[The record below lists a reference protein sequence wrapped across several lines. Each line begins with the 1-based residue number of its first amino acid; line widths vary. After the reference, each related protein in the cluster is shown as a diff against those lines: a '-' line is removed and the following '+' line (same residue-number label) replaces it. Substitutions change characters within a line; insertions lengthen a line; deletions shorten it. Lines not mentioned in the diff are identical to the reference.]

1 MPAPRSMDLL
11 IKAARLYYLDQQSQS
26 AVARELGLS
35 TSSVS
40 RILAAAREQGVVEI
54 RIHDPG
60 TLAQVPDLER
70 ELCGAF
76 GVANATVVQRPRGS
90 TALDVVAAATARL
103 FEQRAPQLTS
113 FGLSWG
119 VTTDRFVDEV
129 RIEPI
134 HKALEICPLVGGLP
148 SEAGPAA
155 NRSLEVL
162 AQKSGATSF
171 RFDAPS
177 VVESPATWAALSRES
192 MVAGAISRAAGVQE
206 AFVGIGSSG
215 LHNSVRVVSAMR
227 LSPAEQAE
235 LAAQQPAGDICGRFY
250 DVEGRELGLP
260 TAQRVIGIS
269 LDQLRAIPRVWGIA
283 AGVEKAL
290 GVAGALRCGA
300 LDAVLLDE
308 DLARAVL
315 NLADAAG

>member
-1 MPAPRSMDLL
+1 MPAPRSVDLL
-11 IKAARLYYLDQQSQS
+11 VKVARLYYLDNLSQS

-40 RILAAAREQGVVEI
+40 RILAAARDQGVVEI

-70 ELCGAF
+70 ALRHGF
-76 GVANATVVQRPRGS
+76 GIQSATVVQRPRGS
-90 TALDVVAAATARL
+90 TALDVVAAATARR
-103 FEQRAPQLTS
+103 FEQRAPHLTTL
-113 FGLSWG
+113 GLSWG
-119 VTTDRFVDEV
+119 ITVDRFVDEV
-129 RIEPI
+129 RVEPI
-134 HKALEICPLVGGLP
+134 HSALEICPLVGGLP

-177 VVESPATWAALSRES
+177 VVESPQTWAALSRES
-192 MVAGAISRAAGVQE
+192 MVTNALARAAGVQE
-206 AFVGIGSSG
+206 AFVGIGSYN
-215 LHNSVRVVSAMR
+215 LHNSVRVVDAMR
-227 LSPAEQAE
+227 MSDEERAEFARQR
-235 LAAQQPAGDICGRFY
+235 PAGDICGRFY
-250 DVEGRELGLP
+250 DQQGRELGLP
-260 TAQRVIGIS
+260 TTQRVIGIS
-269 LDQLRAIPRVWGIA
+269 LNQLRDIPHVLGIA
-283 AGVEKAL
+283 AGAEKAP

-300 LDAVLLDE
+300 LDSILLDE

-315 NLADAAG
+315 KLAE